1 MKSEVKRRLLRVFV
15 VFLHFLS
22 TGVAQNYLRFPPRAP
37 FESRGDF
44 GGKNELI
51 LSDVATIFVA

>member
-1 MKSEVKRRLLRVFV
+1 MEGKVKWSLLWVFGA
-15 VFLHFLS
+15 FPRFLS